1 MEASDGKFYVVKF
14 RNNPQHR
21 RVLVNEW
28 IASVFLK
35 QLQIAT
41 PDAAL
46 IEITP
51 EFLDSEPDV
60 YMQSGSRRLAV
71 KPGWHF
77 GSQFPGDPQRVP
89 VFDFLPDSLLSQCVN
104 LRDYVGALVFDKWVS
119 NADGRQSIFYKAR
132 IRDGRGDEVLEKGF
146 VTQMMDNGFIFDGPN
161 WQYGDSPIQGHYF
174 RAQVYTAVRKLDD
187 FLRLNEREIPDHAG
201 RISARLG
208 EEIAHEEF
216 GKYGESQKQVERV
229 EDLNALESSIGVVEG
244 NRKKPRG
251 GADGQPVIPCCK
263 SERET
268 MCLTPNSS
276 PTFGS
281 DWPLPC

>member
-1 MEASDGKFYVVKF
+1 MGLTSWGGERPRKADVT
-14 RNNPQHR
+14 
-21 RVLVNEW
+21 
-28 IASVFLK
+28 IAKNYLTGEE
-35 QLQIAT
+35 L
-41 PDAAL
+41 
-46 IEITP
+46 
-51 EFLDSEPDV
+51 
-60 YMQSGSRRLAV
+60 
-71 KPGWHF
+71 
-77 GSQFPGDPQRVP
+77 
-89 VFDFLPDSLLSQCVN
+89 SLLHLIVDQHLSFAEFQ
-104 LRDYVGALVFDKWVS
+104 A
-119 NADGRQSIFYKAR
+119 RQRKPMYMN
-132 IRDGRGDEVLEKGF
+132 D
-146 VTQMMDNGFIFDGPN
+146 
-161 WQYGDSPIQGHYF
+161 W
-174 RAQVYTAVRKLDD
+174 VRKLDD